1 MAASNNE
8 DSDDLRIFVT
18 GTSGRSGDGY
28 AIPDAPSELKATR
41 WLAYSE
47 CINIAGL
54 QIRKGFLYVGP
65 ALVAPSGRTDPALID
80 PRKTVAATGNYS
92 EPHPDYRPNYSET
105 TPTARRA
112 YLQWLADGRSA
123 PNADIGYVFLYF
135 YGLERRI
142 VLDILR
148 DGIGASDFPDLYKEL
163 KRLYALFA
171 AQSGSFRRYC
181 AQLIELVEVA
191 ASKEHLYRSEVTAF
205 QSAYGFPFL
214 IRLALG
220 QAVSD
225 GVPIPTSLALT
236 WAEHDPR
243 IVRRTAVT
251 KCAAEFK
258 KLFLSTYTAMHGDGI
273 KIAPNRTKLKLS
285 YQPASAGFDGSGG
298 VDMHFGD
305 TPDIAALTGPV
316 RILQEVVEACA
327 VKLDSFSR
335 YLARNPG
342 GRNTFEGVLTLP
354 VELWPEPSKAGLD
367 AIGAHVV
374 TGPKTMI
381 FGDIVAFFTAPNELG
396 KDQQQALFRA
406 LESRGM
412 TAEPNILGTS
422 RTFAL
427 TEPLVLFESGEVGAD
442 ARGSEAYKVAR
453 LSVELG
459 AAIAHA
465 DGNFSDPELTH
476 LIDNIDRWTHLDGTE
491 RTRLKAY
498 ACLLRMM
505 PPSLSSMKQKVD
517 AFDATTRTAVAAFAA
532 SMVLA
537 DGAVSPQE
545 VRLLEKFYQQLG
557 LARVNV
563 YRDIHSRETT
573 GALPGRRINAT
584 EPIPP
589 APYLLDVAKIASLH
603 AESRLIAERL
613 ALIFAVE
620 EDAVV
625 ATTHVVSERLC
636 TTSVMGLDEA
646 HSAFARMLTSR
657 SSWQR
662 AELTNVAADLAIM
675 LDGGLERIN
684 EASLDQHDVFFTEG
698 DDPIEIN
705 PEIVEKLAQ

>member
-1 MAASNNE
+1 VAASN
-8 DSDDLRIFVT
+8 SDDPEDLRTFIT
-18 GTSGRSGDGY
+18 GPPGRSGDGY
-28 AIPDAPSELKATR
+28 AIPDAPPELTATR

-47 CINIAGL
+47 SVNIAGL

-65 ALVAPSGRTDPALID
+65 TLVSPSRKPDPALIN
-80 PRKTVAATGNYS
+80 PQKAVASTGDYS

-191 ASKEHLYRSEVTAF
+191 ASKEQLYRSEVVAF

-214 IRLALG
+214 VRLALG
-220 QAVSD
+220 QAVLD
-225 GVPIPTSLALT
+225 GVPIPASLALT

-251 KCAAEFK
+251 KCAAEFR

-273 KIAPNRTKLKLS
+273 KILPNRTKLKLS

-327 VKLDSFSR
+327 ANLDSFSR
-335 YLARNPG
+335 FLARNPG
-342 GRNTFEGVLTLP
+342 GRNTFEGILTLP
-354 VELWPEPSKAGLD
+354 VQLWTEPCRAGLD
-367 AIGAHVV
+367 AIAAHVL
-374 TGPKTMI
+374 TGPKTML
-381 FGDIVAFFTAPNELG
+381 FGELVAFFASPNELG

-406 LESRGM
+406 LEFRSLNS
-412 TAEPNILGTS
+412 EPNILGTS

-427 TEPLVLFESGEVGAD
+427 DEPLVLFESGEAGA
-442 ARGSEAYKVAR
+442 ARVSEVYKVAR

-465 DGNFSDPELTH
+465 DGSFLDSELTH
-476 LIDNIDRWTHLDGTE
+476 LNHNIDRWAHLDGPE

-498 ACLLRMM
+498 ACLLKMT
-505 PPSLSSMKQKVD
+505 PPSLSSMKKKVD
-517 AFDATTRTAVAAFAA
+517 AFDATTRAAVAAFAA

-537 DGAVSPQE
+537 DGAVSPHE

-573 GALPGRRINAT
+573 GALPVASV
-584 EPIPP
+584 IPTASLAP
-589 APYLLDVAKIASLH
+589 TPYLLDAVKIASLH

-613 ALIFAVE
+613 AVIFAVE
-620 EDAVV
+620 EDLVMPQ
-625 ATTHVVSERLC
+625 TQLVSERLC

-657 SSWQR
+657 ASWQR
-662 AELTNVAADLAIM
+662 AELANVADDLAIM